1 MQESK
6 KQSKYIILLLIDSI
20 QEKNPLDLDA

>member
-6 KQSKYIILLLIDSI
+6 KQSKYIILLLIDGI